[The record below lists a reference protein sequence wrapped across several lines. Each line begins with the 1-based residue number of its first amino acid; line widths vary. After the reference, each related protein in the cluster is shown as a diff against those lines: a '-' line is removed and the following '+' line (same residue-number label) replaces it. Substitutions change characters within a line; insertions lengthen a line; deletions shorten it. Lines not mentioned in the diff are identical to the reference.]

1 MYKVYL
7 VDDEKW
13 VLDELACMIN
23 WQKYGFEICGYTVF
37 PETAEKEI
45 LRLRP
50 NIVFTDICMPGTDG
64 LKLVK
69 RLTDQLPYTYFC
81 FVSAHDNFD
90 FAKTAIGLRAVG
102 YLLKPVQ
109 EEEIVD
115 IIVKV
120 KEKLGKDKNEIFD
133 SFFLGTMKNYK
144 EAFYAL
150 GIEPKN
156 TPVTII
162 GLSGNTEADPAAF
175 CKEAYSLYQ
184 SREEQIYAVTEL
196 RKEAFSEYF
205 QARAQRESFGIGI
218 SAPIKDIADEQ
229 FLRRSIKQAKYASRQ
244 HFINGRYGVK
254 IYEENV
260 AYFKEA
266 EQLRM
271 ELEQAETGSE
281 FLYLLKALEGK
292 IRKWDATVDVAG
304 EFYFSCIRK
313 IYDFSG
319 KIKDST
325 EMSVITEKYASLREM
340 AADLIR
346 QAEEES
352 ENEIPNKVI
361 AEIVNDVK
369 ADLARKSSL
378 AAYAEKYAYNASW
391 LSQLFKKYMGVTF
404 AGYVVNLRIETAKKY
419 ILAGELSFC
428 QIAASV
434 GYDDYFHF
442 SKIFKKYTGY
452 SPKKFRENVCKKKN
466 K

>member
-81 FVSAHDNFD
+81 FVPAHDNFD

-133 SFFLGTMKNYK
+133 SFFLGTMKNYT

-205 QARAQRESFGIGI
+205 QARAKHMRKTLPTSKKRNSCAWSWSRRRRE
-218 SAPIKDIADEQ
+218 A
-229 FLRRSIKQAKYASRQ
+229 
-244 HFINGRYGVK
+244 N
-254 IYEENV
+254 
-260 AYFKEA
+260 
-266 EQLRM
+266 
-271 ELEQAETGSE
+271 
-281 FLYLLKALEGK
+281 
-292 IRKWDATVDVAG
+292 
-304 EFYFSCIRK
+304 FYIC
-313 IYDFSG
+313 
-319 KIKDST
+319 
-325 EMSVITEKYASLREM
+325 
-340 AADLIR
+340 
-346 QAEEES
+346 
-352 ENEIPNKVI
+352 
-361 AEIVNDVK
+361 
-369 ADLARKSSL
+369 
-378 AAYAEKYAYNASW
+378 
-391 LSQLFKKYMGVTF
+391 
-404 AGYVVNLRIETAKKY
+404 
-419 ILAGELSFC
+419 
-428 QIAASV
+428 
-434 GYDDYFHF
+434 
-442 SKIFKKYTGY
+442 
-452 SPKKFRENVCKKKN
+452 
-466 K
+466 

>member
-1 MYKVYL
+1 
-7 VDDEKW
+7 
-13 VLDELACMIN
+13 
-23 WQKYGFEICGYTVF
+23 
-37 PETAEKEI
+37 
-45 LRLRP
+45 
-50 NIVFTDICMPGTDG
+50 
-64 LKLVK
+64 
-69 RLTDQLPYTYFC
+69 
-81 FVSAHDNFD
+81 
-90 FAKTAIGLRAVG
+90 
-102 YLLKPVQ
+102 
-109 EEEIVD
+109 
-115 IIVKV
+115 
-120 KEKLGKDKNEIFD
+120 
-133 SFFLGTMKNYK
+133 
-144 EAFYAL
+144 
-150 GIEPKN
+150 
-156 TPVTII
+156 
-162 GLSGNTEADPAAF
+162 
-175 CKEAYSLYQ
+175 
-184 SREEQIYAVTEL
+184 
-196 RKEAFSEYF
+196 
-205 QARAQRESFGIGI
+205 
-218 SAPIKDIADEQ
+218 
-229 FLRRSIKQAKYASRQ
+229 
-244 HFINGRYGVK
+244 
-254 IYEENV
+254 
-260 AYFKEA
+260 
-266 EQLRM
+266 M

-419 ILAGELSFC
+419 ILAGELSFS